1 MSMCKIMLDMMLMLM
16 QFTSQNIVDFD
27 HFSYAAMVMLSI
39 HIQELR
45 QLKLP
50 LKLQFYIVF
59 EFLPNPC
66 VDIIYGYLTANG
78 KGNIRAYI

>member
-1 MSMCKIMLDMMLMLM
+1 MLDMMLMLM

-27 HFSYAAMVMLSI
+27 HFSYADMVMLSI

-59 EFLPNPC
+59 EFLPNPWDEFS

-78 KGNIRAYI
+78 KENIRAYI